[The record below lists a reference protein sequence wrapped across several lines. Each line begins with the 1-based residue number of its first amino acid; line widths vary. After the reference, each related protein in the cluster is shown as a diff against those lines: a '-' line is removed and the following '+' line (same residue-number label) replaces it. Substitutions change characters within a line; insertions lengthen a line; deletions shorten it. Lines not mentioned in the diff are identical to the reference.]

1 MNESQIA
8 GLLFGLLCLVLVGSS
23 LIARCLPVGQTVRY
37 ALAWALIFGVGI
49 VLFSFR
55 EVVGQLG
62 NAVAQLLNPSEPR
75 HDGKAVRIRRD
86 EDGHFNVT
94 ALVNG
99 KKVRFLI
106 DTGATTSTMSRA
118 AAQDTGVLVPA
129 TGFGVL
135 VQTSNGPA
143 VMRRARIGELRIGG
157 IGRNDLAIL
166 VSEDLGDVNLLGMN
180 FLSSL
185 SAWRVE
191 GRELILVP

>member
-1 MNESQIA
+1 
-8 GLLFGLLCLVLVGSS
+8 
-23 LIARCLPVGQTVRY
+23 
-37 ALAWALIFGVGI
+37 
-49 VLFSFR
+49 
-55 EVVGQLG
+55 LG
-62 NAVAQLLNPSEPR
+62 NAVAQRLNLSEPR
-75 HDGKAVRIRRD
+75 QDGKAVRIRRD

-99 KKVRFLI
+99 KGVRFLI

-129 TGFGVL
+129 TGFDVL
-135 VQTSNGPA
+135 VETANGPA
-143 VMRRARIGELRIGG
+143 MMRRARIGELRIGG